1 MINEITMSERNR
13 KLLVIPRR
21 VAHAVQNIGLNDAIF
36 VNMPT
41 RAYNHGD
48 PDKFRIDTDSS
59 AIPYRFESKPG
70 W

>member
-1 MINEITMSERNR
+1 
-13 KLLVIPRR
+13 
-21 VAHAVQNIGLNDAIF
+21 
-36 VNMPT
+36 MPT